1 MTEKEIEKKEKNRE
15 SQITN
20 FTIRKLDDI
29 IQKKTKDEL
38 IQFYRNLFLNKN
50 ALNVEKDNLKKYN
63 DLIHDILKNK
73 LYKECGGTIKFQE
86 TEIDIIMNEAIEKN
100 DFSLALDKLKEK
112 EKNIFDYILKKKL
125 KKYIINCENCN
136 ANNEI
141 KEIKKLYQREEFD
154 EIIKKY
160 KNLLNNENL
169 FEMLYKEY
177 LTILKYFSFFF

>member
-1 MTEKEIEKKEKNRE
+1 M
-15 SQITN
+15 
-20 FTIRKLDDI
+20 
-29 IQKKTKDEL
+29 
-38 IQFYRNLFLNKN
+38 
-50 ALNVEKDNLKKYN
+50 
-63 DLIHDILKNK
+63 KNK

-86 TEIDIIMNEAIEKN
+86 TEIDIIMKEAIEKN

-112 EKNIFDYILKKKL
+112 EKNIFDYTLKKKL

-160 KNLLNNENL
+160 INLLNNENL

-177 LTILKYFSFFF
+177 LKILKYIIEQKFKENKNNNNELKLYKEFIINNKNRINIKYFHQLKKLESKFY